1 MLTGGAKDVQTC
13 YLHSSLDSVGGA
25 DDSGSGSSDS
35 SSSGSTVLRQSA
47 GQVQY
52 NPAST
57 SNRKILE
64 SGTKDPKA
72 LPASLYGCPYPATS
86 GGDCKPPPSCNCY
99 GGVCYGTC

>member
-1 MLTGGAKDVQTC
+1 MVAGGAKDVQTC
-13 YLHSSLDSVGGA
+13 YLHSSLDKAASAGGSA
-25 DDSGSGSSDS
+25 SGSSS
-35 SSSGSTVLRQSA
+35 AGGTAVLRQSG

-52 NPAST
+52 NAANT

-86 GGDCKPPPSCNCY
+86 GGDCKAPPSCNCY